1 MALITGT
8 CHCGAVAFTIPQDTD
23 FSTAARCD
31 CSLCRRRWVPTA
43 TVPLDLLNITKGHD
57 ALDCYEW
64 NTKTAKH
71 YYCRHCHTYVFH
83 QRRSDPNEYGVN
95 PGCFDE
101 VDTHSLAHSAIND
114 GVNHPSDQQDEK

>member
-1 MALITGT
+1 MRTMTGT
-8 CHCGAVAFTIPQDTD
+8 CHCGAVAFTIPADTD

-43 TVPLDLLNITKGHD
+43 TVPLEMLNVVKGRD
-57 ALDCYEW
+57 VLDCYEW

-71 YYCRHCHTYVFH
+71 YYCPTCHTYLFH

-101 VDTHSLAHSAIND
+101 VDMFGLAHALSMTGLTIPQIN
-114 GVNHPSDQQDEK
+114 N